1 MVNTGIYQ
9 CAVVKKTIMIMSSL
23 LSKSYTHANRK
34 SENFIIYK
42 FIHINSTKETESWNF
57 SWLTFLLRKIDWISL
72 IINWNLYMAYN
83 FLSVWKKTWSK
94 RSLQGIL
101 FLLCMWFLPPSLSIV
116 RFWLIYLYNHNLFSK
131 AQVSFSEQKLS
142 IVFAVVIVVV
152 VINFSDQNLSVNCFC
167 YCHCCRCH

>member
-1 MVNTGIYQ
+1 MIFSTRMGKFMVNTGIYQ

-42 FIHINSTKETESWNF
+42 FIHINSTRETESRNF

-83 FLSVWKKTWSK
+83 FLSVWKKHDQSEVF
-94 RSLQGIL
+94 REFYFYSVCGFCPQAYQ
-101 FLLCMWFLPPSLSIV
+101 LLGF
-116 RFWLIYLYNHNLFSK
+116 
-131 AQVSFSEQKLS
+131 
-142 IVFAVVIVVV
+142 
-152 VINFSDQNLSVNCFC
+152 D
-167 YCHCCRCH
+167 

>member
-1 MVNTGIYQ
+1 
-9 CAVVKKTIMIMSSL
+9 MSSL

-42 FIHINSTKETESWNF
+42 FIHINSTKETESRNF

-72 IINWNLYMAYN
+72 IINWNSYMAYN
-83 FLSVWKKTWSK
+83 FLSVWKKHDQSGVF
-94 RSLQGIL
+94 REFYFYSVCG
-101 FLLCMWFLPPSLSIV
+101 FCPPSLSIV

-167 YCHCCRCH
+167 SCHCCRCH